1 MRFRPQIPLKL
12 AIVRHDLCWRNF
24 GKNGQ
29 QQEER
34 GAVGD
39 VEVEAAL
46 TAPPLTAAEL
56 EAKKARRVARRIQKV
71 AAEKQRSKA
80 ASSKAKG
87 KDSSPWPMPLTK
99 QEARD
104 VPIKK
109 GDMFHGKNDILSKQM
124 AICEREQSR
133 FVTTTSRPVRII
145 VKCPFAD
152 CGFVVDGAYRA
163 KPGTIM
169 TLIS

>member
-1 MRFRPQIPLKL
+1 M
-12 AIVRHDLCWRNF
+12 
-24 GKNGQ
+24 
-29 QQEER
+29 
-34 GAVGD
+34 GD

-46 TAPPLTAAEL
+46 TAPPLTSAEL

-87 KDSSPWPMPLTK
+87 KDSSAWPMPLTK

-104 VPIKK
+104 VSIKK
-109 GDMFHGKNDILSKQM
+109 GDMFPGKNGILPKQM
-124 AICEREQSR
+124 AICEREKSR

-152 CGFVVDGAYRA
+152 CGFVVDGAYKV